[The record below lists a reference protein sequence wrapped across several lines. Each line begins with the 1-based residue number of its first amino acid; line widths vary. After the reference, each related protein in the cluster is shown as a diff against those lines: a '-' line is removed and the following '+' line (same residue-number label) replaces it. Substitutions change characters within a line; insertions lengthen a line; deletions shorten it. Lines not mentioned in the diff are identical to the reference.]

1 MRKQTSTMQLQIML
15 ATMLVTL
22 SCTAQTNYNELTTA
36 RYHNITFNHV
46 SLIDLLEFDGNIND
60 LSSLF
65 GISLTDVT
73 HSNNDV
79 GNDYDSPSIALSYF
93 EDELASIKVK
103 SSAIIVN
110 IDGIDIRIG
119 DNITQLALGYNGFNT
134 FVDPSNN
141 TERFALFK
149 PMYDDSDVYIVYNA
163 STGLIQEIG
172 YFSPT

>member
-1 MRKQTSTMQLQIML
+1 MKHGHGKY
-15 ATMLVTL
+15 VW
-22 SCTAQTNYNELTTA
+22 N
-36 RYHNITFNHV
+36 
-46 SLIDLLEFDGNIND
+46 DGSMYEGEWFENKAHGNGK
-60 LSSLF
+60 F
-65 GISLTDVT
+65 T

-79 GNDYDSPSIALSYF
+79 GNDYDSPSIAISYF

-110 IDGIDIRIG
+110 IDGIDIRIR